1 MRTGTDFDAY
11 YASADPWRL
20 ANATRRDRAIA
31 RVVAPLVRNKSVLEL
46 GCGEGHLTATVFK
59 EARFIHAVDISQV
72 AIARAPKLRNA
83 DFSVGDMI
91 DVNLRGYDVV
101 AAIECI
107 YYLSLEERERFFA
120 KLAIELE
127 GIFILM
133 APINGGNYFTD
144 QELTEAFDRHRL
156 RLTRH
161 EHVYA
166 HRVPGTGILAAVG
179 ARLPFVPE
187 RFPHQFYL
195 HDAYIIDGRQPH

>member
-1 MRTGTDFDAY
+1 MRSAADFDAY
-11 YASADPWRL
+11 YAIADPWTLER
-20 ANATRRDRAIA
+20 ATRRDRAVA
-31 RVVAPLVRNKSVLEL
+31 RIVAPLVRNKSVLEL

-59 EARFIHAVDISQV
+59 DARFIHGVDISQV

-83 DFSVGDMI
+83 EFSVGDMI

-101 AAIECI
+101 AAIECV

-120 KLAIELE
+120 KLATELE

-133 APINGGNYFTD
+133 APINGGSYFTD
-144 QELTEAFDRHRL
+144 QGLRELFSRHRL
-156 RLTRH
+156 RLTHH

-187 RFPHQFYL
+187 HFPHQFYL
-195 HDAYIIDGRQPH
+195 HDAYVIDGRQPH